1 MLGDMG
7 TMLSGNSSMT
17 SGFTGYIDKAIEL
30 YSILYCLQN
39 RLKQAISFY
48 DTPSEVGIL
57 NTELAKYYYVRLIDL
72 SN

>member
-1 MLGDMG
+1 MDILIRQLNRIVYYIV
-7 TMLSGNSSMT
+7 LS
-17 SGFTGYIDKAIEL
+17 
-30 YSILYCLQN
+30 N

-48 DTPSEVGIL
+48 DTPSEAGIL